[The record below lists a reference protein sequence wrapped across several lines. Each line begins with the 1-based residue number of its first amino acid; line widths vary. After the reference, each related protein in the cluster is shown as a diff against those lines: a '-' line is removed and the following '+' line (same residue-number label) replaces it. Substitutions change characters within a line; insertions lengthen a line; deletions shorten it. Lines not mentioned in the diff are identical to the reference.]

1 MRAWRLLLRG
11 TKLPGFAAEREDPV
25 LASKRDARR
34 RIVLYSGGQA
44 RRNALLHRS
53 LLELALRGPA
63 RGRRRVRMT
72 YIPFTVEGAAPF
84 FRRFER
90 RYRAFGGT
98 DFRCLPADL
107 PELERPGAARRQAAA
122 DLLES
127 DVVYLA
133 GGNTYYFL
141 LHLKRSGLLP
151 ILQKF
156 AARGGV
162 LAGMS
167 AGAHLLTQHIHLAG
181 FPPFDRDENEVGL
194 PRHALGAVGVVD
206 FEFFPHYRHS
216 PRYRR
221 ALADYSRREKSLLYA
236 CRDGSGLVVEGD
248 RITPLGDVWI
258 FDGGRESRIGAW
270 PRARMKSPS
279 RSS

>member
-1 MRAWRLLLRG
+1 MSS
-11 TKLPGFAAEREDPV
+11 ERDP
-25 LASKRDARR
+25 RR
-34 RIVLYSGGQA
+34 RAVLYSGGQV
-44 RRNALLHRS
+44 RRNARLHKA

-72 YIPFTVEGAAPF
+72 YVPFTVEGAEPF

-90 RYRAFGGT
+90 RYRAFGGAH
-98 DFRCLPADL
+98 FRCVPADL
-107 PELERPGAARRQAAA
+107 PELARPGPARHRAAQA
-122 DLLES
+122 LLES

-133 GGNTYYFL
+133 GGNTFYFL
-141 LHLKRSGLLP
+141 AHLRRSGLLP
-151 ILQKF
+151 VLQRF

-167 AGAHLLTQHIHLAG
+167 AGAHLLTPHIRLAG
-181 FPPFDRDENEVGL
+181 YPPFDCDVNEIGL
-194 PRHALGAVGVVD
+194 PRRELGALDLVD

-221 ALADYSRREKSLLYA
+221 ALADYARREARPLFA

-248 RITPLGDVWI
+248 RVIPVGDVWI
-258 FDGGRESRIGAW
+258 FDRGGERRIGSW
-270 PRARMKSPS
+270 RAGAVDAALPASPDGGG
-279 RSS
+279 